1 MFLFWNNKSDYSISY
16 QKTHDTCT
24 CIYIEEYHKDVI
36 DCLLSAEA
44 YGNRNAQHATE

>member
-1 MFLFWNNKSDYSISY
+1 MFLLWNNKSLYSIPY
-16 QKTHDTCT
+16 QKTHDT

-44 YGNRNAQHATE
+44 YGNRTTQHATE